1 MFIILSPAADPTGFL
16 LQFGCFEQRS
26 LYLAPQDRNAYKD
39 KTLQTMVGAIDTI
52 FIAAM
57 TMVSVV
63 VKTV

>member
-1 MFIILSPAADPTGFL
+1 MLRTTQSRSCPT
-16 LQFGCFEQRS
+16 
-26 LYLAPQDRNAYKD
+26 DRNAYKD

-52 FIAAM
+52 FFAAV